1 MFLTC
6 EEIAKAFGQR
16 RITVVFSYTHTRAPG
31 VRARRARMGS
41 YDLPQ
46 KVLGVGNA
54 NKEPT
59 REPGHFCSVCA
70 WGGENTWFPCHPGEQ
85 MGQ

>member
-1 MFLTC
+1 
-6 EEIAKAFGQR
+6 
-16 RITVVFSYTHTRAPG
+16 
-31 VRARRARMGS
+31 MGS

-46 KVLGVGNA
+46 KFLGVGNA

-70 WGGENTWFPCHPGEQ
+70 WGGEKYMVSLSPGRANGPMTCLEHTSLRRSVA
-85 MGQ
+85 